1 MTNPP
6 TPPEELLLYWNHT
19 GAAFTVNI
27 QTTTDPNVAASA
39 LMRITTNGVAH
50 DEPVGPAA
58 LKNWSHT
65 LAANEKILGAI
76 TLVYHGTTP
85 ESARIV
91 GKCTKPDGS
100 THQTVYDSTY
110 TRTGPD
116 AQAVGVNAR

>member
-1 MTNPP
+1 MTNP
-6 TPPEELLLYWNHT
+6 TTSPEELLLYWNHT
-19 GAAFTVNI
+19 GEGFTVNL
-27 QTTTDPNVAASA
+27 QVTTDANVSASA
-39 LMRITTNGVAH
+39 LMRITTNGASH

-85 ESARIV
+85 EGARII
-91 GKCTKPDGS
+91 GKCLKPDGWI
-100 THQTVYDSTY
+100 HQAVYDSVY

-116 AQAVGVNAR
+116 AQAIGVNVR